1 MDFAELYFGKKC
13 AKWWVTRLDT
23 AHVDAQDAIN
33 KN

>member
-23 AHVDAQDAIN
+23 AQAAIN
-33 KN
+33 QK